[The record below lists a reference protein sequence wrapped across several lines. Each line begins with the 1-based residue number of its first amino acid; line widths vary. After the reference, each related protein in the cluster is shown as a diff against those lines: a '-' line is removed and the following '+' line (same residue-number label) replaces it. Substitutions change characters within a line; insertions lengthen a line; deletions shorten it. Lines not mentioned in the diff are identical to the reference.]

1 MHAQRVNVDSDQA
14 HSDLET
20 MAQHRNRA
28 DRVFL
33 NSLLF
38 MDGHQV
44 NNSVLKYRSPVLGRM
59 VTMRLPAFSARAAT

>member
-1 MHAQRVNVDSDQA
+1 MHAHRVDVSSDQA

-20 MAQHRNRA
+20 MIQNRNGA
-28 DRVFL
+28 GKAFL
-33 NSLLF
+33 NVLLS